1 MPETTLPPLPLG
13 TSDFEALRNAGQL
26 YVDKTEQL
34 YRLASLRQ
42 KFFLTRP
49 RRFGKSLL
57 VSTFA
62 SLFRNGLKHFS
73 GLAIEKLWKDTT
85 YIVVEIDFSEIKNI
99 EGLQDFYTQF
109 DFALI
114 DAFEPAGFTFDEN
127 KHQDVIKQL
136 SRWMKQQPSNSLVLL
151 IDEYDSPLTAC
162 LEDKELFKSVRTK
175 LSSFYA
181 TVKANDACLRF
192 VFMTGITKFNQ
203 TGIFSELNSFTDIS
217 LYPRYGTLL
226 GYSEA
231 DIRHYFAGYLRC
243 AAEEQHLSIEEILER
258 LRENYDGYCFDQ
270 KVSTH
275 VYAPWSVM
283 QFLAAPDLGFSNYW
297 VSSGGTL
304 TLLETYLHSHA
315 LKSPAEY
322 GEEQAVACDE
332 LKASSD
338 LDSINDLVLLTQA
351 GYLTI
356 KRQEIDTFFVS
367 YPNREVATSM
377 ASLYARML
385 LKQQTVGSQGGQ
397 NVKDAVLAGDIETL
411 FPAVNKTFNAF
422 DYVKYPIRDEKTCQ
436 TFLLILLTCVGFDV
450 TSERHNALGRSDLEW
465 DTPHF
470 HWVIELKFQRKGQD
484 AEALLK
490 EASQQIRNRRYGE
503 TASKPFVR
511 AAAVFSEEK
520 RTFAAWQNADAS

>member
-397 NVKDAVLAGDIETL
+397 NVKDAVLAGDMKPSSLPSTKPSMPSITSS
-411 FPAVNKTFNAF
+411 
-422 DYVKYPIRDEKTCQ
+422 IRFGMK
-436 TFLLILLTCVGFDV
+436 
-450 TSERHNALGRSDLEW
+450 
-465 DTPHF
+465 
-470 HWVIELKFQRKGQD
+470 
-484 AEALLK
+484 
-490 EASQQIRNRRYGE
+490 RR
-503 TASKPFVR
+503 ARPFC
-511 AAAVFSEEK
+511 S
-520 RTFAAWQNADAS
+520 SS